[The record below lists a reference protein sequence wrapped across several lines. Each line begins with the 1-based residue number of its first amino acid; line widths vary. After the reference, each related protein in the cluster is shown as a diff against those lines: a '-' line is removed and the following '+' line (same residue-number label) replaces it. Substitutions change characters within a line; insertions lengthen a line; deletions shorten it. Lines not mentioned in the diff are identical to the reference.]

1 MNEASA
7 HRELFASPV
16 TVGDDRLLL
25 LADGPQRLDALIGLI
40 DGATESLRILYYIW
54 DDDES
59 GRRVRDALVA
69 ARERGVSVS
78 LLVDGFGVSAGEKFF
93 APLVDGGCRFCR
105 FVPRWGRR
113 YLLRNHQKL
122 ALADDR
128 RVIVGGFNI
137 SDEYFGKLEDGAWRD
152 IGLEVEGPSVAG
164 LADYFD
170 ALYRWAEG
178 PHGSIR
184 ALRRMLSLHSRN
196 DGRLNWL
203 FGGPTRRLSPW
214 ARSVKRDMMGARRL
228 DMVMAYFAP
237 SRAMLRR
244 IYGIARRGCARIVT
258 ASKSDNRATIGAAR
272 HFYWRL
278 LRRGAE
284 VYEYQPARLHTKLII
299 IDDVVHIGSAN
310 FDLRSLY
317 LNLEMML
324 RVDDPGFAAAMR
336 AFVEHEIA
344 DSRRITPEAHRADRT
359 LWNRVVWA
367 IAHFV
372 VATAD
377 YNLSRRLNFGAK
389 TLGG

>member
-1 MNEASA
+1 
-7 HRELFASPV
+7 
-16 TVGDDRLLL
+16 
-25 LADGPQRLDALIGLI
+25 
-40 DGATESLRILYYIW
+40 
-54 DDDES
+54 
-59 GRRVRDALVA
+59 
-69 ARERGVSVS
+69 
-78 LLVDGFGVSAGEKFF
+78 
-93 APLVDGGCRFCR
+93 
-105 FVPRWGRR
+105 
-113 YLLRNHQKL
+113 
-122 ALADDR
+122 
-128 RVIVGGFNI
+128 
-137 SDEYFGKLEDGAWRD
+137 
-152 IGLEVEGPSVAG
+152 
-164 LADYFD
+164 
-170 ALYRWAEG
+170 
-178 PHGSIR
+178 
-184 ALRRMLSLHSRN
+184 
-196 DGRLNWL
+196 
-203 FGGPTRRLSPW
+203 
-214 ARSVKRDMMGARRL
+214 
-228 DMVMAYFAP
+228 MVMAYFAP